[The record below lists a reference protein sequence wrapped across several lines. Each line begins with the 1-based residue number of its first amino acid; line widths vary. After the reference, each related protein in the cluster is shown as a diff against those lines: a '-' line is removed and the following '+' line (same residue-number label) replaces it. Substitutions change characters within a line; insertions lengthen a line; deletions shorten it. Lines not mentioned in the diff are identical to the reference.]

1 MRVFKRF
8 QRGGFTL
15 VELMIV
21 VAIIGVLAALAIY
34 GVRRY
39 LQGAKTS
46 EARNSIGGIVRG
58 GIASYERENT
68 SSELITSEG
77 TAGAAFT
84 NDICNGAT
92 AVPSGITFVA
102 GKKYQPNTKDGSD
115 YATGSA
121 LNSWKCLR
129 FTSNSPQ
136 YFQIGYAALRLAAT
150 GQVEGTK
157 PTRGVGTTTP
167 TNGFTA
173 WAQGDLD
180 GDTTLSAFALQA
192 VINTT
197 TKEIKQATQV
207 DTVDEYE

>member
-1 MRVFKRF
+1 MRAFKRF

-46 EARNSIGGIVRG
+46 EAKNSIGGIVRG
-58 GIASYERENT
+58 GIAAYERET
-68 SSELITSEG
+68 TTSELISTEG

-92 AVPSGITFVA
+92 AVPTAITNVA
-102 GKKYQPNTKDGSD
+102 GKKYQPNTTDGND
-115 YATGSA
+115 YATGDA
-121 LNSWKCLR
+121 LSGWKCLR

-136 YFQIGYAALRLAAT
+136 YFQIGYASKRLLAT
-150 GQVEGTK
+150 GTVEGAK
-157 PTRGVGTTTP
+157 PTRGLGTTTP

-180 GDTTLSAFALQA
+180 GDTVYSAFALQA
-192 VINTT
+192 QINTT

-207 DTVDEYE
+207 DVVDEYE